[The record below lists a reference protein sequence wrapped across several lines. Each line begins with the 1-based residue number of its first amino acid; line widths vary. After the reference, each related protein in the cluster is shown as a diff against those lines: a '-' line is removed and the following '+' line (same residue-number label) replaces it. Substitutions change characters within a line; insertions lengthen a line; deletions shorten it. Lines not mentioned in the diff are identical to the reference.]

1 MAVPEAVLVGPLPAD
16 IQNYTVYAG
25 ALSAETKKAA
35 AARELLA
42 ALRGAKAAEVLKSR
56 GMEAP

>member
-1 MAVPEAVLVGPLPAD
+1 VLVGPLPAA

-25 ALSAETKKAA
+25 ALSSQSQQVA
-35 AARELLA
+35 AARQLLA
-42 ALRGAKAAEVLKSR
+42 ALRSPAATAIFQSK

>member
-1 MAVPEAVLVGPLPAD
+1 VGPLPAE
-16 IQNYTVYAG
+16 IQNYTVYAA

-42 ALRGAKAAEVLKSR
+42 ALRGPKAAEVLKTR